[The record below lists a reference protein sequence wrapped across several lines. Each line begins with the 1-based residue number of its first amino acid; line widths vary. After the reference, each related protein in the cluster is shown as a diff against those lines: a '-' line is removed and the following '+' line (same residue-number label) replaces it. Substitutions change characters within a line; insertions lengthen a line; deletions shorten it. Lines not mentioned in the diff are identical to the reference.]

1 VAKKKEN
8 EAKFTA
14 WTKRGLRM
22 EANGSISACSLE
34 LFSLIDSADLRDKI
48 LRLMIQ
54 RHEELIQH
62 AKHEALE
69 KLG

>member
-1 VAKKKEN
+1 MAKKKEN

-34 LFSLIDSADLRDKI
+34 LFSL
-48 LRLMIQ
+48 RLMIQ
-54 RHEELIQH
+54 RHEELIQIE
-62 AKHEALE
+62 KHEALE